1 MDDDLGAPVAHALEI
16 LEVLRRCPQRVNQ
29 VGLMLDWSA
38 IRIVEDTPGGIE
50 LWSHWGAIVARDRGF
65 ATPADRE
72 RFLAEA
78 RAFLPSSARGLF
90 A

>member
-1 MDDDLGAPVAHALEI
+1 MK
-16 LEVLRRCPQRVNQ
+16 
-29 VGLMLDWSA
+29 
-38 IRIVEDTPGGIE
+38 IVEDAPGGIE

-72 RFLAEA
+72 RFLADA
-78 RAFLPSSARGLF
+78 RAFLPSRAGGLL